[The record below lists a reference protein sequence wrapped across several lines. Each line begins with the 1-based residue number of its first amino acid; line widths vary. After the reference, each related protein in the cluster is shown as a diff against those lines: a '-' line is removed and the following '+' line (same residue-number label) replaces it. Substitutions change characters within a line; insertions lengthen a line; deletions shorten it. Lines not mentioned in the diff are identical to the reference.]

1 MEEILNE
8 LAVIA
13 VFAIGAQWVAWRL
26 RFPSILLLLLS
37 GFLLGPVLGVVN
49 PDELLGESLFPIVS
63 MSVGLILFEGGL
75 TLKLKE
81 LPVSGYVIF
90 RLVSI
95 GALITWIVA
104 TLGARLLLGLSWAL
118 AVLLGAIL
126 IVTGPTVV
134 GPLLRQIRPKGRTGA
149 ILKWEGILID
159 PVGAVLAVLVFQ
171 VIILGGV
178 RSVPGFILIGVL
190 RSLVVG
196 VVFGLLGA
204 GILVALLRR
213 YLIPDFLHNGV
224 TLMLVV
230 SFFAIAGRLAPEGGL
245 LTVTVMGVALAN
257 QPWVRIQ
264 HILEFKENLQV
275 LIVGVLFILL
285 AGRVSVGNL
294 IQVGWVVVIYIV
306 ILIVVAR
313 PLCVLVSSWGSTLR
327 RTERLFLA
335 WVAPRGIVA
344 ASVASVFGFELSAHG
359 IEGADLLAPIV
370 FVVIVGTVI
379 FYGLT
384 AGPVARKLGLAEKD
398 PQGAL
403 IIGAHPFARSLAAQ
417 IQKLGFH
424 TILIDS
430 NYRHVTESNFEG
442 LEAIYGNAL
451 SEEII
456 EDVDLGG
463 VGRVMAMTSNDEVN
477 TLLALRFPEL
487 FGRSEVYQLLPSDRD
502 GNPASSQMRGRLLF
516 GQNATFDFLSSK
528 TNSGATVRTTTL
540 TQDFSYSDFLKQN
553 GPNVLPLCLVTDSG
567 RLQIYTL
574 DHQPT
579 PKAGHK
585 LISLYLANG
594 QHG

>member
-1 MEEILNE
+1 MEEILKE
-8 LAVIA
+8 MAVIA

-81 LPVSGYVIF
+81 LPVSGHVIF

-487 FGRSEVYQLLPSDRD
+487 FGRSEVYHLLASDRD

-567 RLQIYTL
+567 RLLIYTL